1 MRTIKITKADLDE
14 NNYYKQD
21 GIACVGPGFYR
32 NIEIDEDLGLVKFRE
47 GVYVT
52 GSIIA
57 KAGSGIKA
65 DLGIKAGTGIKADLG
80 IKAGWGIE
88 AGTGIEAGAGIEAG
102 LGIDAGSG
110 IKAGAGI
117 KAGTG
122 IKAGWGIEAGSGIT
136 SLYSWVKA
144 KQIISF
150 NPNCTLSAGIFSRA
164 GKREIEAQEIKGGE
178 VIYGEVT
185 LRPKENKKSD
195 DKTEE
200 AISILKEKGYRI
212 IKE

>member
-1 MRTIKITKADLDE
+1 MQTIKITKADLDE

-21 GIACVGPGFYR
+21 GIAYVGPGFYR
-32 NIEIDEDLGLVKFRE
+32 NIEIDENLGLVKFRE

-57 KAGSGIKA
+57 KAGSGITA
-65 DLGIKAGTGIKADLG
+65 GGGIKAGWS

-88 AGTGIEAGAGIEAG
+88 ARR
-102 LGIDAGSG
+102 
-110 IKAGAGI
+110 
-117 KAGTG
+117 
-122 IKAGWGIEAGSGIT
+122 GIEAGSGIT

-164 GKREIEAQEIKGGE
+164 GKREIEAQEIEGGE
-178 VIYGEVT
+178 VIYGKVT
-185 LRPKENKKSD
+185 LLPKEDKKSD